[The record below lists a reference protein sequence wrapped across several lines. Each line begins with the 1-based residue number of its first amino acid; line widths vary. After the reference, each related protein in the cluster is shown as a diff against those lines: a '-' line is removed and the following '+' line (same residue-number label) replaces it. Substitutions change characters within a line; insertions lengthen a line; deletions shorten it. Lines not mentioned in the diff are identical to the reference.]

1 MTTVLAG
8 ILGQRVSSHV
18 RWQAQPD
25 EGRGVQ
31 DGPLASTWGLRG
43 KDVTQEAE

>member
-18 RWQAQPD
+18 QWQVQPD